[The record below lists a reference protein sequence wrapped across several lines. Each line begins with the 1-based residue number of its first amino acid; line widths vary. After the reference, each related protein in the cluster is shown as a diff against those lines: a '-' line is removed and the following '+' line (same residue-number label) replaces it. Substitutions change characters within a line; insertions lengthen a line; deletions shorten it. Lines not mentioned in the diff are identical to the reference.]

1 MLSMLCFLVKIKWF
15 FSYKP
20 TWSKLTGTDEKID
33 PHDKSLSFSPSEQEQ
48 MLALPR
54 KNYKLTEKEKGPVF
68 FTLLDILYGFGFDD
82 RINLGDPG
90 SESGWCIAKL
100 SPTLSSCTKHSSLK
114 QTLISC
120 IRRLVVKYL
129 IMDTFNETY
138 FVDCI
143 DKNFIFFCLKAFFR
157 LFT

>member
-1 MLSMLCFLVKIKWF
+1 MLSMLCFLVQIKWF

-54 KNYKLTEKEKGPVF
+54 RNYKLTEKEKGPVF

-100 SPTLSSCTKHSSLK
+100 SPTLSSCTKNSSLK

-120 IRRLVVKYL
+120 IRRLVV
-129 IMDTFNETY
+129 
-138 FVDCI
+138 
-143 DKNFIFFCLKAFFR
+143 
-157 LFT
+157 